1 MFGASSSKSSIC
13 LPPPTKSNSGTASG
27 AGARIGAPCATGR
40 PQRAHSVLGLTIS
53 ALHHGQTADIAGI
66 ITEIGPTRV
75 KRDFPRQNE
84 GARVPFSHMR
94 LYSSK
99 VPSIAQEIARM
110 LLAANDIESES
121 PREVEADIEAVLN
134 SYLQTEKEVTERTK
148 ELLDRTGRSMSEFG
162 RVKGQV
168 AESKGIKTGED
179 TLDYLLD
186 QIVEMFHHSHNVD
199 EIYAEDVAL
208 RRKMAPIFKK
218 HMLMDEALDA
228 EVRAQLKH
236 VTEGSRTWDIE
247 YQRVMEQIKQKR
259 GVR

>member
-1 MFGASSSKSSIC
+1 
-13 LPPPTKSNSGTASG
+13 
-27 AGARIGAPCATGR
+27 
-40 PQRAHSVLGLTIS
+40 
-53 ALHHGQTADIAGI
+53 
-66 ITEIGPTRV
+66 
-75 KRDFPRQNE
+75 
-84 GARVPFSHMR
+84 MR

-99 VPSIAQEIARM
+99 IPSIAQEIVRT
-110 LLAANDIESES
+110 LLAANDIESQA
-121 PREVEADIEAVLN
+121 PKEVEADIEAVLN
-134 SYLQTEKEVTERTK
+134 SYLTTEKEVTERTK
-148 ELLDRTGRSMSEFG
+148 ELLDRTGRGMGEFG
-162 RVKGQV
+162 RVKAQI

-186 QIVEMFHHSHNVD
+186 QIVEMFGHSHNVD
-199 EIYAEDVAL
+199 EIYVEDVAL

-247 YQRVMEQIKQKR
+247 YARVMEQVKQKR